1 MTANSCRPGAFCGVL
16 TCCFSLIGNQV
27 QAATHRSGA
36 DCFSCHADFK
46 LAGTPL
52 RPYGV
57 GCKYHRGVSTFDYW
71 TCVITRGKQLSNG
84 FGSISLSGLENTT
97 SGLRW

>member
-57 GCKYHRGVSTFDYW
+57 GCKYYPSVSNRGNPPALPGDSQSLTDTGV
-71 TCVITRGKQLSNG
+71 V
-84 FGSISLSGLENTT
+84 FGPDELGAGWSVT
-97 SGLRW
+97 

>member
-57 GCKYHRGVSTFDYW
+57 GCKYYPSVSI
-71 TCVITRGKQLSNG
+71 VIALGCAMAGRKHLPATDPP
-84 FGSISLSGLENTT
+84 ISFSGL
-97 SGLRW
+97 